1 MSLPEGHPPATT
13 LNTHHSEH
21 PDSHY
26 LPLRNAV
33 PDWLAKASPAR
44 RQALKRT
51 RPQLPDRLTTA
62 PADQHTE
69 LNTLNAAHWSAQNA
83 VDQALERLQDVNSF
97 TEPLLRNALKTR
109 FNLEVDVKKTF
120 LRLYI
125 PATIPWLPIKS
136 GAARTWTVSLLDA
149 ALHNFESKETEADAY
164 EPDSTFIT
172 EPSAIGQ
179 FTILP
184 ALKATIGIPAFTR
197 LCRELDIGAQYK
209 TYLED
214 NLGVSNPVVTTLL
227 QPKVIQS
234 QKAALKAALK
244 FAQMNGNIQADYFLL
259 IQGLLE
265 GLQGMRLDGETLLCH
280 DLSIMSSELT
290 GIVLFAPNLEQSRRP
305 VRVVAYVPDD
315 PNHPIRE
322 YPSTADFMCTLT
334 EQLRDANYQT
344 FFSRFVAH
352 EYRGYFFSNLANRL
366 TQVTWHQHQQG
377 DPLAS
382 WRESAIDNPD
392 LQFSSTPIRRTL
404 WQHLYQEKLN
414 KILND
419 ARVIAVSTATADQNA
434 RWALWDS
441 FVNIATSILEIA
453 VLVITP
459 FVPFAGE
466 LMMAYMAY
474 QLLDETFESIVDLA
488 QGLKSEAFEHFMGAV
503 ESVIQ
508 MGTFAAGGMVAASEF
523 RNLLPKEIVAF
534 IDQFKTVSAHG
545 GKTRYWQPDLSAYEQ
560 KVELPAGFKPDAQ
573 GIYRH
578 QGKRI
583 VQIEDKY
590 YAVQTASSADSHYLQ
605 HPNRPDAYQSP
616 LKHNGSGAW
625 KTELDQP
632 LHWDKTKL
640 ARRLGYKV
648 DAFTDLEL
656 DQALHISNT
665 HEDVLRKMHVHSE
678 SEPPLLTDTLERMR
692 IEKDIQNLI
701 DQLNSD
707 DPLEY
712 RKADPQAQLQLLTS
726 YGLWPETKAL
736 RFLNTEGESVWEFS
750 AKEHLPVVQ
759 IHEAQLRNGDLL
771 KTILETLDQSEIK
784 TVFGESF
791 GDPTINIDVRVRN
804 LSKKLGQ
811 IAEDKRASLFESRY
825 SGQAAT
831 QPPHVQTIIKAA
843 PELPLS
849 VARELLS
856 RASGDEL
863 KEIDRGHLPKRL
875 VDLAHQANEEVR
887 VTRAYEGLY
896 LDSPDSADTKTLALR
911 SLERLPGWSTEVRI
925 DVHDQT
931 FDGPQVDSIGDVQ
944 APIRKVLVLTSDGRY
959 QAYDTEGLELSGAI
973 DLYSATLQALPDAQR
988 NSLSIH
994 IGQNTKLKQAIRD
1007 NPLERA
1013 EFRTV
1018 LSLPPAPEPIIE
1030 TLRLLGAE
1038 GYSRSSG
1045 GQPRTLEDRA
1055 RELYPNLSPEA
1066 IQTLLQRLQ
1075 SHPNGPRAELSRLRN
1090 EYYQLQDDLH
1100 IWANNPPAV
1109 HPITNVA
1116 LSEQELLIETQNRR
1130 LLREQILRCW
1140 RRETALF
1147 DDALGAEGGHVFEFS
1162 QPIIGDLPILS
1173 ADFSHVSS
1181 ISLQNS
1187 ASAHSIGP
1195 FLERFPGLRQ
1205 LELRNFTLLEL
1216 PQPINA
1222 LPELEELVLSDC
1234 GLVLTAESQ
1243 ATLSS
1248 LSKLSVLDL
1257 YNNPLGL
1264 TPNLATMP
1272 ELTYIDLSNTG
1283 ISSIPDGLVNH
1294 PHIRTAIFNNN
1305 QITELPAALF
1315 DLPGNISE
1323 GFDFGNNP
1331 LSPLTRERVKIHY
1344 SRTEKDFGVYA
1355 EQADIDRAKALYPS
1369 LDNEEA
1375 SDFIYRLPGTLTD
1388 GRADLTRREV
1398 ELTRLRND
1406 LSLWTANVPDNH
1418 AVTGAPMTADELF
1431 AEHVKRDEFKQKLE
1445 QCWRQI
1451 PIESVAVSEYGFTS
1465 HLTIMGDL
1473 PVLTAD
1479 FGHVPE
1485 IYLTSAGG
1493 IAPRIS
1499 RFLEAFPNLDSLT
1512 VRGYQLDNI
1521 PDSVFRM
1528 SRLTALIL
1536 PECRITLTQETVDAL
1551 ASMNRLD
1558 HLNLR
1563 DNPLG
1568 LSPDLSQMTD
1578 ISSLDLSHTGIT
1590 EIPRGV
1596 LSINSWTD
1604 VDLSYNAITEMP
1616 VELMEVDPDVGESF
1630 DFSGNPFTEQSMQR
1644 IAAYYHAT
1652 ENDLGFEQT
1661 DLPAPID
1668 PAPDTDIET

>member
-1 MSLPEGHPPATT
+1 MSLPEGQHSATT

-69 LNTLNAAHWSAQNA
+69 LDTLNAAHWSAQNA

-97 TEPLLRNALKTR
+97 AEPLLRNALKTR

-125 PATIPWLPIKS
+125 PATIPWFPIQS

-172 EPSAIGQ
+172 KPSATGQ
-179 FTILP
+179 FTTLP

-214 NLGVSNPVVTTLL
+214 NLGVSNPVAAAIL

-234 QKAALKAALK
+234 QKAALKAALR
-244 FAQMNGNIQADYFLL
+244 FAWMSGHIQSDYFLL
-259 IQGLLE
+259 IQGM
-265 GLQGMRLDGETLLCH
+265 LQGVRGMRMKGEAVHCH
-280 DLSIMSSELT
+280 DLRIMSSTLT

-322 YPSTADFMCTLT
+322 YPSTADFMRRLT
-334 EQLRDANYQT
+334 EQLRDTDYRT
-344 FFSRFVAH
+344 FFSRFIAH
-352 EYRGYFFSNLANRL
+352 EHRGYFFGNLANRL
-366 TQVTWHQHQQG
+366 TEVTWHQHQQG
-377 DPLAS
+377 DPQAS

-392 LQFSSTPIRRTL
+392 LQFSATPIRRRL
-404 WQHLYQEKLN
+404 WQHLYQGKLN

-419 ARVIAVSTATADQNA
+419 ARVMAVSTATTDQKA

-453 VLVITP
+453 VLVVAP

-474 QLLDETFESIVDLA
+474 QLLDETFESVIEWA
-488 QGLKSEAFEHFMGAV
+488 QGLKSEAFEHFMGVV

-508 MGTFAAGGMVAASEF
+508 LGTFAAGGVVAAGEF
-523 RNLLPKEIVAF
+523 RTLLPKEIVTF
-534 IDQFKTVSAHG
+534 IDQFKPVSAHG
-545 GKTRYWQPDLSAYEQ
+545 GKTRYWKPDLSAYELKTQ
-560 KVELPAGFKPDAQ
+560 LPEGSKPDAQ
-573 GIYRH
+573 GFYQH
-578 QGKRI
+578 QGKRV
-583 VQIEDKY
+583 VQIEGKHY
-590 YAVQTASSADSHYLQ
+590 SVQTAADTNACYLQ
-605 HPNRPDAYQSP
+605 HPTRPEAYRSP

-625 KTELDQP
+625 KTELDHP
-632 LHWDKTKL
+632 LHWDKARL
-640 ARRLGYKV
+640 VRRLGHNV

-656 DQALHISNT
+656 DQALDISNG
-665 HEDVLRKMHVHSE
+665 HENMLRKMHVHSE

-692 IEKDIQNLI
+692 IEKAIQGLI

-707 DPLEY
+707 DPLVY

-726 YGLWPETKAL
+726 DGLWPATKAL
-736 RFLNTEGESVWEFS
+736 RFLDADGQPVWEFS
-750 AKEHLPVVQ
+750 AKEHLPVIQ
-759 IHEAQLRNGDLL
+759 IHEAQLNNGDLL
-771 KTILETLDQSEIK
+771 KTVLESLDQSEIK
-784 TVFGESF
+784 TMFGESF
-791 GDPTINIDVRVRN
+791 GAPTINLDIRASHLR
-804 LSKKLGQ
+804 KKLGQ
-811 IAEDKRASLFESRY
+811 IAKDKRATLFESRY
-825 SGQAAT
+825 RGQEAT
-831 QPPHVQTIIKAA
+831 QDPHAQTIIEAT
-843 PELPLS
+843 PGLPRS

-856 RASGDEL
+856 LASGDEL
-863 KEIDRGHLPKRL
+863 KEIDNGHLPKRL
-875 VDLAHQANEEVR
+875 EDLAQQANEEVR

-896 LDSPDSADTKTLALR
+896 LDSPDSADTERLALR
-911 SLERLPGWSTEVRI
+911 SLERLPGWSSDVRI
-925 DVHDQT
+925 DIHDQA
-931 FDGPQVDSIGDVQ
+931 FEGPQVDGIGGAQ
-944 APIRKVLVLTSDGRY
+944 ASIRKVLVLTSDGRY
-959 QAYDTEGLELSGAI
+959 QAYDDEGLQLSAAT
-973 DLYSATLQALPDAQR
+973 DLYGAVLQALPDAQR
-988 NSLSIH
+988 NSLDIH
-994 IGQNTKLKQAIRD
+994 IGESGKLKQAIRD
-1007 NPLERA
+1007 FPLERA
-1013 EFRTV
+1013 ELRTA
-1018 LSLPPAPEPIIE
+1018 LSLPPTPKPVIE
-1030 TLRLLGAE
+1030 TLRLLGSE
-1038 GYSRSSG
+1038 GYRRSTG
-1045 GQPRTLEDRA
+1045 DQPRTLEDRT
-1055 RELYPNLSPEA
+1055 RELYPNLPPEE

-1075 SHPNGPRAELSRLRN
+1075 SHPDGPRAELSRLRN
-1090 EYYQLQDDLH
+1090 EYYQLQEDLH

-1109 HPITNVA
+1109 HPQTHVA
-1116 LSEQELLIETQNRR
+1116 LSEQALLTETQNRR

-1140 RRETALF
+1140 RRETDF
-1147 DDALGAEGGHVFEFS
+1147 SDENLGAISGHIFNFS
-1162 QPIIGDLPILS
+1162 QPIIGDLPVLS
-1173 ADFSHVSS
+1173 ADFGHVSS
-1181 ISLQNS
+1181 LSLHNS
-1187 ASAHSIGP
+1187 ASARALDP
-1195 FLERFPGLRQ
+1195 FLERFPNLRH
-1205 LELRNFTLLEL
+1205 LELRNFTLQEL

-1222 LPELEELVLSDC
+1222 LPALEELILSDC
-1234 GLVLTAESQ
+1234 GLVLTAQSQ

-1388 GRADLTRREV
+1388 GRADLTRREL

-1451 PIESVAVSEYGFTS
+1451 PIESIAVSEYGFTS

-1485 IYLTSAGG
+1485 IYLTSAGD

-1521 PDSVFRM
+1521 PDGVFRM
-1528 SRLTALIL
+1528 RRLTVLSL
-1536 PECRITLTQETVDAL
+1536 SECRITLTQETVDGL
-1551 ASMNRLD
+1551 AGMNNLD